1 MNDCGIAKSHAFSLI
16 GAFTMTDASGIVH
29 RMLLMRN
36 PWAANFYSDKWGPED
51 TKWTDALVAQIPYSF
66 DPRTDKSGLFVAP
79 ITALELGKC
88 FDSVAIAHARDDEG
102 YSEVWYD

>member
-88 FDSVAIAHARDDEG
+88 FDSVAIAHVRDDEG
-102 YSEVWYD
+102 FSEVWYD